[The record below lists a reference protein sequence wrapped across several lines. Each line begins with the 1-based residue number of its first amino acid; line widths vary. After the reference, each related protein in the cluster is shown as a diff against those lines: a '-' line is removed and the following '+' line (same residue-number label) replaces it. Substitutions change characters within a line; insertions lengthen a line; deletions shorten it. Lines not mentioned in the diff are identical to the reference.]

1 MTSLTPLHF
10 DTPPLP
16 SEINLKQQLVDQL
29 EKAQKNLY
37 SMKQHYKEKMSLL
50 QQQIRSIESE
60 RDKVVKEM
68 SKYWIR

>member
-1 MTSLTPLHF
+1 MTPFHF
-10 DTPPLP
+10 DTPP
-16 SEINLKQQLVDQL
+16 SGINLKQQLVDQL
-29 EKAQKNLY
+29 EKALKNLY
-37 SMKQHYKEKMSLL
+37 SMKQHYEEKMNLL